1 MHVVPKLALMATLA
15 AVMATPAIADTAKGQ
30 FHVVGE
36 VQASTCHT
44 VPANYTLQPV
54 TQAMIDAGLAPRT
67 AVDVEIVCAGSPA
80 SISEISFE
88 GPAANGLTNAFAVG
102 AGTTAAP
109 LGTVDPAYNIGVK
122 LFVSKAIADQTG
134 DFPGATPDAV
144 VTPNANVL
152 SGATVAFTGTKQLR
166 LQAQTV
172 ASTGSQTLQD
182 AHGTDNYHVP
192 LTVKLEY

>member
-1 MHVVPKLALMATLA
+1 
-15 AVMATPAIADTAKGQ
+15 MATPAMADTAKGQ

-54 TQAMIDAGLAPRT
+54 TQSMIDAGLAPRT
-67 AVDVEIVCAGSPA
+67 AVDVEIVCTGSPV

-88 GPAANGLTNAFAVG
+88 GPAAAGLTDAFAVG
-102 AGTTAAP
+102 AGTTASP
-109 LGTVDPAYNIGVK
+109 LGSVDPAYNIGVK
-122 LFVSKAIADQTG
+122 LFVSKAIADQTE
-134 DFPGATPDAV
+134 DFPGATPDTV
-144 VTPNANVL
+144 VTPNANLL

-172 ASTGSQTLQD
+172 ASTGAETLQD
-182 AHGTDNYHVP
+182 ARSTDDYHVP